1 MNSCHTRYGEHEY
14 NLESKKK
21 TSPTYDFSNVGC
33 AIANIQMKTLGTYV

>member
-1 MNSCHTRYGEHEY
+1 MESMNTIWKV
-14 NLESKKK
+14 KKK